1 MRQLLTTLFAVPGM
15 LFSQELLSQNIG
27 IGTTSPNAP
36 LQFGNNLQNRKLVL
50 YEAANN
56 DHQFYG
62 MGITSGEFRFQ
73 VDASTADYVF
83 YNATGQAA
91 SNELLRI
98 KGTGN
103 VGIGT
108 SNPRARLQFRNEIN
122 NRIIILNESSNNQH
136 NFFGF
141 GINDFT
147 LRYQVSDPGQSHV
160 FFAGN
165 AANASGSNEL
175 FRIRGNGNVG
185 IVQSNPNAPL
195 QFASDVRNR
204 KVVLFEV
211 VNNDHQFY
219 GLGVNSGVFRYQ
231 VPVTGDAHVF
241 FAGTSANTSAELM
254 RITGAG
260 NVGIGQSNPQVPLQF
275 ATALGKKISLYR
287 GPLGDA
293 GFGVFGNELRIHSDY
308 NGADITFGYDDFT
321 NGYVERF
328 RMRAN
333 GALSVAGNA
342 GQPGQVLTSNGA
354 SAPPVWSAAPGAYNE
369 AYQSTFLN
377 LTTPN
382 TYVDIPGLTADFTL
396 PAPAKVV
403 FQIRLKIDLLG
414 CFACDPNLTKISLQR
429 TNPAPTEIAAEFS
442 QAIPN
447 NKEATFFSGPIIRYL
462 PAGTYSFKVAA
473 FNRGPGSSTITNFVT
488 GGPVTPGVLTWQ
500 IYPN

>member
-1 MRQLLTTLFAVPGM
+1 MRHGI
-15 LFSQELLSQNIG
+15 FSSVALYCFCLAQGQNVG

-62 MGITSGEFRFQ
+62 MGINSGEFRFQ

-122 NRIIILNESSNNQH
+122 NRIIILNESANNQH

-211 VNNDHQFY
+211 DNNDHQFY

-231 VPVTGDAHVF
+231 VPVTSDAHVF
-241 FAGTSANTSAELM
+241 FTGTSASTSAELM

-321 NGYVERF
+321 NGFVERF

-342 GQPGQVLTSNGA
+342 GQPGQVLVSNGGN
-354 SAPPVWSAAPGAYNE
+354 SAPAWAPMPGSYTQVLQTSAALDNPTGDGQDVPGLMANITLASTATVVFHIRLNVSINACLGCEPNLSYIGLQKIVPGGVELVAY
-369 AYQSTFLN
+369 FPI
-377 LTTPN
+377 TTPVSKFN
-382 TYVDIPGLTADFTL
+382 T
-396 PAPAKVV
+396 
-403 FQIRLKIDLLG
+403 
-414 CFACDPNLTKISLQR
+414 
-429 TNPAPTEIAAEFS
+429 FS
-442 QAIPN
+442 
-447 NKEATFFSGPIIRYL
+447 SGPYLLNL
-462 PAGTYSFKVAA
+462 PAGSHTFKVVLLN
-473 FNRGPGSSTITNFVT
+473 FGPVSSTTLTMTTI
-488 GGPVTPGVLTWQ
+488 GGGSNPGVLAWQ
-500 IYPN
+500 IFPN